1 MHDIHT
7 QDHWIDGGQGRLFVR
22 TWLPQ
27 APRSDVPIILLHD
40 SLGSVELWRGFPA
53 SLCVHS
59 GRPVMAYDR
68 LGFGKSDA
76 RVGKL
81 ALDFVESEAETGF
94 AALRQGLDIGHFVL
108 FGHSVGGGMA
118 VNCAARSAGACV
130 GLITEAAQAF
140 VEDRTLQGIEEARKL
155 FADPAQLDRLRKFH
169 GDKAEWVLE
178 AWIGSWLNPAFA
190 AWSLESVLPAVKCPM
205 LAIHGAEDEYG
216 SPRHLKLIGALTGG
230 PAQVEIMPSTR
241 HVPHREREAEVTT
254 LVCGFL
260 QNLA

>member
-94 AALRQGLDIGHFVL
+94 AALRQGLDIGH
-108 FGHSVGGGMA
+108 A
-118 VNCAARSAGACV
+118 
-130 GLITEAAQAF
+130 TEA
-140 VEDRTLQGIEEARKL
+140 
-155 FADPAQLDRLRKFH
+155 
-169 GDKAEWVLE
+169 KASRRVR
-178 AWIGSWLNPAFA
+178 
-190 AWSLESVLPAVKCPM
+190 VKRR
-205 LAIHGAEDEYG
+205 G
-216 SPRHLKLIGALTGG
+216 SPFARGEGRPSAADAPSELDLRSELTENPTPKEWRRG
-230 PAQVEIMPSTR
+230 R
-241 HVPHREREAEVTT
+241 
-254 LVCGFL
+254 
-260 QNLA
+260 